1 MCRIVIEQS
10 EKVIDDKPAIFH
22 SDVDDSAESSTD
34 DEPAKQVPINYQS
47 VLDSKG
53 NPVPGLGG
61 SSKGSKK
68 LMKMV
73 DKIAESKFFQAATE
87 NKYIKRAMQGMIET
101 KYHPP
106 PVCKCVRFRIFQ
118 YKLASEGRT

>member
-1 MCRIVIEQS
+1 M
-10 EKVIDDKPAIFH
+10 IDDKPAIFH

-34 DEPAKQVPINYQS
+34 DEPTKHVPSQQQM

-53 NPVPGLGG
+53 NPLPGLGG

-87 NKYIKRAMQGMIET
+87 NKYIKRAMQGI
-101 KYHPP
+101 Y
-106 PVCKCVRFRIFQ
+106 VR
-118 YKLASEGRT
+118 